1 MAPVHIYF
9 SQYPPPLL
17 PHTDPVP
24 PNTSQYRPILTQYH
38 HISMSLATRSLAT
51 MSLTTIVPRE
61 KFCNRLKHKKP
72 RIIIQIRDLHCLLGL
87 VYLCCSCLS
96 IIFYSHFFQK
106 SFLYFL
112 VKMRKRFL
120 KQKYLKM

>member
-87 VYLCCSCLS
+87 VHLLVLVGNQVERPVVQVGVVHRLS
-96 IIFYSHFFQK
+96 QTT
-106 SFLYFL
+106 
-112 VKMRKRFL
+112 
-120 KQKYLKM
+120 